1 MSKANADI
9 KYDPEL
15 PYAVILIGS
24 GELNS
29 RFKYFNEA
37 KTHLGTATWLEIV
50 DTTPKPKIPEDAQ
63 FITWSDP
70 YDNGEERIAMRY
82 GHPANKVWRVG
93 VDTLDELDL
102 LNDWIGDA
110 EVTVLVRK
118 EET

>member
-1 MSKANADI
+1 MSDL

-15 PYAVILIGS
+15 PFAYLDHTGSEVYA
-24 GELNS
+24 
-29 RFKYFNEA
+29 RFKHRSDAEVFRERCNF
-37 KTHLGTATWLEIV
+37 GRVV
-50 DTTPKPKIPEDAQ
+50 DTTPKPKIPEDAEY
-63 FITWSDP
+63 IIWEDP
-70 YDNGEERIAMRY
+70 YDNGEERIARRY

-118 EET
+118 EES

>member
-50 DTTPKPKIPEDAQ
+50 DTTPKPKIPEDAEFIFVEDAEQ
-63 FITWSDP
+63 SVFAHREGPVDGKMLWLVPPCDFITES
-70 YDNGEERIAMRY
+70 
-82 GHPANKVWRVG
+82 
-93 VDTLDELDL
+93 ELIEDF
-102 LNDWIGDA
+102 IGDS

>member
-1 MSKANADI
+1 MSEL

-15 PYAVILIGS
+15 PFVVRIKFSEEILGRFQDLDDATQSLETIWASYGAEVI
-24 GELNS
+24 
-29 RFKYFNEA
+29 
-37 KTHLGTATWLEIV
+37 
-50 DTTPKPKIPEDAQ
+50 DTTPKPKIPEGAEY
-63 FITWSDP
+63 ITWSDP

-118 EET
+118 EES

>member
-1 MSKANADI
+1 MTDLT
-9 KYDPEL
+9 YDPEF
-15 PYAVILIGS
+15 PYVVVNSSSDVPVARFISDVLAADFALNNQYRTVI
-24 GELNS
+24 
-29 RFKYFNEA
+29 
-37 KTHLGTATWLEIV
+37 
-50 DTTPKPKIPEDAQ
+50 DTTPKPKIPEDAEY
-63 FITWSDP
+63 ITWSDP

-118 EET
+118 GES

>member
-1 MSKANADI
+1 MSNI
-9 KYDPEL
+9 EYDSEL
-15 PYAVILIGS
+15 PYAFLNTSKEVVARFSELWLAERFEREIAV
-24 GELNS
+24 GEV
-29 RFKYFNEA
+29 
-37 KTHLGTATWLEIV
+37 V
-50 DTTPKPKIPEDAQ
+50 DTTPKPKIPEDAE

>member
-1 MSKANADI
+1 MSDEL

-15 PYAVILIGS
+15 PFVAVGMS
-24 GELNS
+24 TREVFA
-29 RFKYFNEA
+29 RFSN
-37 KTHLGTATWLEIV
+37 LEGAVAFSDDGPYVVEVI
-50 DTTPKPKIPEDAQ
+50 DTTPKPKIPEGAEY
-63 FITWSDP
+63 ITWSDP

-110 EVTVLVRK
+110 EVNVLVRK
-118 EET
+118 EES